1 MARNNGRDG
10 IPRIGRPDGSSSPSP
25 GNDPYTDASPV
36 DIAAVRRDDQF
47 IEALR
52 NDGPVSTDNADE
64 YRLALLLAGW
74 RAEVISPALPSGP
87 SVDDVVVAVEQEIA
101 AADLSRR
108 NSRRGRSSFLRPI
121 AGAAAA
127 IAVVMGGL
135 VVFSYN
141 SAPGDPL
148 WSVKSVVFAQQADST
163 VAQIDTT
170 SKLEQAEQLIAAG
183 DVQGA
188 RTLLDGAT
196 STTDSVTDRAQRSD
210 LEMWL
215 HRLMDQLQALIPTLP
230 TLPPFA
236 PPATDSIVPL
246 PENVP
251 SDIPPM
257 QVPTQE
263 LPLPPVL
270 TSPVDVPPPPP
281 PVSTPT
287 GPPTTSA
294 PPVTETAPP
303 SPTIVKEPSP
313 TTAAASGSNGGGG
326 TSQQRVET
334 LDGS

>member
-10 IPRIGRPDGSSSPSP
+10 IPRIGRPDDSSSPAP
-25 GNDPYTDASPV
+25 GDDLCTDAGPV

-52 NDGPVSTDNADE
+52 SDGPVSTDNADE

-87 SVDDVVVAVEQEIA
+87 SLDDVVIAVEQEIA

-108 NSRRGRSSFLRPI
+108 NSRRGRSSFVRPI

-135 VVFSYN
+135 VIFSYN

-170 SKLEQAEQLIAAG
+170 SKLQQAEQLLAAG

-196 STTDSVTDRAQRSD
+196 STTDSVTDRAQRAD

-215 HRLMDQLQALIPTLP
+215 HRLMDQLQASIPTLP
-230 TLPPFA
+230 TLPPFV

-246 PENVP
+246 PENIP

-257 QVPTQE
+257 QVPIQE
-263 LPLPPVL
+263 LPLLPVL
-270 TSPVDVPPPPP
+270 TSPVEVPPP

-313 TTAAASGSNGGGG
+313 TTAAASGSNVGEGA
-326 TSQQRVET
+326 SQQRAET